1 MVTVMRYLIIY
12 DITDDN
18 LRLRVAETLK
28 DYGLSHIQYS
38 AFLGSLRRNK
48 LNSLIVDLR
57 RLIGDAV
64 ENVQIYPLCDICFRR
79 RKMIGKPKRYEV
91 AEEHREQKAAYF

>member
-1 MVTVMRYLIIY
+1 MRYLVIY

-38 AFLGSLRRNK
+38 AFVGALRRNK
-48 LNSLIVDLR
+48 LNSLMVDLR
-57 RLIGDAV
+57 RLIGDAT
-64 ENVQIYPLCDICFRR
+64 ENVQIYPLCDACFRGR
-79 RKMIGKPKRYEV
+79 RMIGKPKRYELD
-91 AEEHREQKAAYF
+91 EESGKPKAAYF